1 MAPFHT
7 RERSRSRRVQIDLSL
22 RMPEDIRAQTI
33 NITFVT
39 ASEAE
44 VTVVRHYNRSEVA
57 NFGVRRSVPSV
68 LTGTGGS
75 GGGGVGGLGAV
86 GALALVRDG
95 SDEPAAMTSRPG
107 VALGPPDH
115 HQRFIERGGFQQNLA
130 NFIIAH

>member
-57 NFGVRRSVPSV
+57 NFAVQQSEASV

-95 SDEPAAMTSRPG
+95 SDEPAAMDEPAGSGVWDRPIIINDSLNEVASSRISP
-107 VALGPPDH
+107 
-115 HQRFIERGGFQQNLA
+115 I
-130 NFIIAH
+130 